1 MQSFYLLKQEG
12 LNLPDFKKII
22 TVTNPLSTFDET
34 KLRKT
39 NRGRIII
46 DLYRKE
52 DFNILV
58 EYDKCLNEWN
68 KRYNG
73 VFPANMD
80 TLFTASFIKKRKKFL
95 KKVHSAIDVG
105 CGQGFLG
112 QFLLKKFKELN
123 ILVFTDINPKA
134 IELTKNNL
142 LKYSKKDMKNNRILF
157 NVGDLFKNIKE
168 DIKFDLIV
176 SNPPYVPLL
185 NNENFYEGPYLGTYL
200 LESLIKES
208 KKRLNP
214 GGHLILNYSSLSNKE
229 VKSAIRRTLGKILA
243 HKRKIVS
250 FWAQGIIKNKRLLD
264 FLIKKRG
271 LKKRGNRYFQEIQV
285 VDVVYP

>member
-80 TLFTASFIKKRKKFL
+80 TLFTASFIKKRKKF
-95 KKVHSAIDVG
+95 
-105 CGQGFLG
+105 
-112 QFLLKKFKELN
+112 LKKFKELN